1 MNDSTPTTAL
11 HLFLES
17 LCPRKPRGL
26 AFPHQSYKSLLGV
39 PKGAGARGRSN
50 SFSRRTKKRRPCQPT
65 SNGSFGL
72 ILAPEVHRPSEGAQQ
87 GPEG

>member
-1 MNDSTPTTAL
+1 MNNSTPTTTL

-17 LCPRKPRGL
+17 PCPRKPWGL
-26 AFPHQSYKSLLGV
+26 AFPRHSYKSLLGA

-50 SFSRRTKKRRPCQPT
+50 SFGRRTKKRRPCQPN

-72 ILAPEVHRPSEGAQQ
+72 ILAPEVHRPSEGAQE